1 MGQEYRN
8 GLFGRRARE
17 SAVYVVAPELQAHG
31 TDRGGGDGVG
41 DAGRFDVEGAEGEV
55 GGLGGGWDE
64 GEQGVGGGV
73 ELSITVRC
81 SAVVRMEDLVEDV
94 LE

>member
-8 GLFGRRARE
+8 GLFGGCTRE
-17 SAVYVVAPELQAHG
+17 SAGYVVTPELQAHS
-31 TDRGGGDGVG
+31 TDCGGGDGVG

-64 GEQGVGGGV
+64 GEQGVGGRV
-73 ELSITVRC
+73 KFPTRRL
-81 SAVVRMEDLVEDV
+81 L
-94 LE
+94 